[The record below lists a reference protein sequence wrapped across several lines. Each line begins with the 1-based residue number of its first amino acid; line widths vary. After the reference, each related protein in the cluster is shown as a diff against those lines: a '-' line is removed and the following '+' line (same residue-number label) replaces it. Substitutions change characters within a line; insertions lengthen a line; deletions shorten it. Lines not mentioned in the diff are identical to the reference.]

1 MSKTVLDVR
10 NLKVDFITEEKAI
23 TAAQNISFKL
33 EQGQTLGIV
42 GESGSGKSVTSL
54 TLICLD
60 SRTTQTG

>member
-10 NLKVDFITEEKAI
+10 NLQVDFITEEKII

-42 GESGSGKSVTSL
+42 
-54 TLICLD
+54 C
-60 SRTTQTG
+60 